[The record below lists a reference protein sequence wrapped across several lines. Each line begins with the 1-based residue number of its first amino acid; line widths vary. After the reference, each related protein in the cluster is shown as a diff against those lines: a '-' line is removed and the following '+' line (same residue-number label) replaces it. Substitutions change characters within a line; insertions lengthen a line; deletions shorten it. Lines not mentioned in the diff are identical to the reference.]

1 VKIHDF
7 GLWFRYW
14 DGVWCWSTSIP
25 PPLLYIFYDGVYL
38 GCQFSNFELHV
49 VYDKLYIIKLKNK
62 LWVTKSE
69 SRRKCFYRIGRLLT
83 LDDFEIVSNPDYKG
97 VV

>member
-1 VKIHDF
+1 MKIHDF

-25 PPLLYIFYDGVYL
+25 RPLLYIFYDGVYL
-38 GCQFSNFELHV
+38 GCQYANFELCV
-49 VYDKLYIIKLKNK
+49 LCDKSHIIKFKNK
-62 LWVTKSE
+62 LLVPE
-69 SRRKCFYRIGRLLT
+69 SKYLRQCWLGRKLT
-83 LDDFEIVSNPDYKG
+83 LDDFEIVQNADYKG